1 MKYKSKLDIEPGSKL
16 KIIKEK
22 NNAYGNL
29 EINEIVTLKEIT
41 HFPTRF
47 IVLDNSGKSWDLFT
61 YDFEEFP
68 EE

>member
-1 MKYKSKLDIEPGSKL
+1 LKYKSKLDIEPGSKL

-41 HFPTRF
+41 HFPTR
-47 IVLDNSGKSWDLFT
+47 
-61 YDFEEFP
+61 
-68 EE
+68 